1 MLYEIW
7 IDNFRLPVIPKE
19 INTYE
24 ENEVSS
30 VTIDGFGEI
39 SKTTNLK
46 VRTFELSSFF
56 YDPTKGKPPYA
67 KEYTISVNS
76 FEDINKFFHSIQRNN
91 KVVPFK
97 IFGLDIDTR
106 VQIVKYTW
114 GTRDGSSDIY
124 YDLSLIEYKEA
135 SVESTNEIK
144 EKRTNQTPYNISKS
158 NTYIVKSGD
167 TLYNIAKK
175 VYGDGNKYLEL
186 AEKNGISNPNFI
198 LDGQELKI

>member
-19 INTYE
+19 INPYE

-56 YDPTKGKPPYA
+56 YDQTKGKQPYA

-135 SVESTNEIK
+135 SVENTNEIK
-144 EKRTNQTPYNISKS
+144 EKRTNETPSNTSKS
-158 NTYIVKSGD
+158 DTYIVKKGD

-186 AEKNGISNPNFI
+186 ADKNGISNPNFI

>member
-19 INTYE
+19 INPYE

-56 YDPTKGKPPYA
+56 YDPVKGKPPYA

-76 FEDINKFFHSIQRNN
+76 FEDINNFFHFIQRNN

-97 IFGLDIDTR
+97 MFGLDIDTR

-114 GTRDGSSDIY
+114 GTRNGSSDIY
-124 YDLSLIEYKEA
+124 YDLSLIEYREA
-135 SVESTNEIK
+135 NIESTNEIR
-144 EKRTNQTPYNISKS
+144 EKRENEVSKEIE
-158 NTYIVKSGD
+158 NTRKYIVKSGD

-198 LDGQELKI
+198 LDGQELKL